1 MNKRYFF
8 NLLKTLLLLLTVSGA
23 SGCNDWLDVRPEN
36 EQPIDEFWNNK
47 EEVDAVMMG
56 AYQQLRSSLEYLV
69 RWGELRGDVVELGPG
84 LTSNE
89 NMLAVKG
96 LDIKSDNPICKWQ
109 PFYNAIGRCNAV
121 IRYAADVLP
130 RDKTFTDRACEAYI
144 AEAKW
149 VRALCYFYLVRTFRD
164 VPYITEPY
172 LNDRQEFRIP
182 KSDGMDILRTVVAD
196 LRACAQLIPVAYDP
210 GSWENK
216 GRATVWALYALAA
229 DIYLWLGE
237 YDEAIGMCENIEK
250 SGLYTLLSTDDWYGL
265 YYPGNSSE
273 SIIELQWDGM
283 QLQTNSLFAWF
294 YNESANANNYAVS
307 DAAVA
312 KFNEFPDE
320 SDQRGDGGSYI
331 ESSGKIWKYAGT
343 ARGVSNLR
351 ESGRRDAN
359 WIFYRL
365 ADVLLMRAEAL
376 VLREGE
382 GDMAAAYAI
391 VRQIRERAGYTMHPD
406 MPSSQSEMI
415 DLVLDERLRE
425 LCFEGKRWFD
435 LVRVAI
441 RDDGKYKSKLVK
453 LLLQNV
459 AAKDRPLYEAKL
471 QNTYGYFLPIN
482 ESDMVASGGV
492 LVQNPYYL

>member
-283 QLQTNSLFAWF
+283 QLQTKSLFAWF
-294 YNESANANNYAVS
+294 YN
-307 DAAVA
+307 
-312 KFNEFPDE
+312 
-320 SDQRGDGGSYI
+320 
-331 ESSGKIWKYAGT
+331 
-343 ARGVSNLR
+343 
-351 ESGRRDAN
+351 
-359 WIFYRL
+359 
-365 ADVLLMRAEAL
+365 
-376 VLREGE
+376 
-382 GDMAAAYAI
+382 
-391 VRQIRERAGYTMHPD
+391 
-406 MPSSQSEMI
+406 
-415 DLVLDERLRE
+415 
-425 LCFEGKRWFD
+425 
-435 LVRVAI
+435 
-441 RDDGKYKSKLVK
+441 
-453 LLLQNV
+453 
-459 AAKDRPLYEAKL
+459 
-471 QNTYGYFLPIN
+471 
-482 ESDMVASGGV
+482 
-492 LVQNPYYL
+492 

>member
-1 MNKRYFF
+1 M
-8 NLLKTLLLLLTVSGA
+8 
-23 SGCNDWLDVRPEN
+23 
-36 EQPIDEFWNNK
+36 
-47 EEVDAVMMG
+47 
-56 AYQQLRSSLEYLV
+56 
-69 RWGELRGDVVELGPG
+69 
-84 LTSNE
+84 
-89 NMLAVKG
+89 
-96 LDIKSDNPICKWQ
+96 
-109 PFYNAIGRCNAV
+109 
-121 IRYAADVLP
+121 
-130 RDKTFTDRACEAYI
+130 
-144 AEAKW
+144 
-149 VRALCYFYLVRTFRD
+149 
-164 VPYITEPY
+164 
-172 LNDRQEFRIP
+172 
-182 KSDGMDILRTVVAD
+182 
-196 LRACAQLIPVAYDP
+196 
-210 GSWENK
+210 
-216 GRATVWALYALAA
+216 WALYALAA

-283 QLQTNSLFAWF
+283 QLQNNSLFAWF

-376 VLREGE
+376 VMREGE

-391 VRQIRERAGYTMHPD
+391 VRQIRERALQDSVHLLGHVHDVRMILGSSD
-406 MPSSQSEMI
+406 AFLFPSKREGLGMAALEALSMGIPVIAADNRGTREYMQDGENGFVCEPE
-415 DLVLDERLRE
+415 VLPVQMAQGILRLQRMRLLEKERLRQRCMLSVRMYE
-425 LCFEGKRWFD
+425 KRYPRRIMQEIYTRMD
-435 LVRVAI
+435 AQV
-441 RDDGKYKSKLVK
+441 
-453 LLLQNV
+453 
-459 AAKDRPLYEAKL
+459 
-471 QNTYGYFLPIN
+471 YG
-482 ESDMVASGGV
+482 S
-492 LVQNPYYL
+492 

>member
-172 LNDRQEFRIP
+172 LNDR
-182 KSDGMDILRTVVAD
+182 
-196 LRACAQLIPVAYDP
+196 
-210 GSWENK
+210 
-216 GRATVWALYALAA
+216 
-229 DIYLWLGE
+229 
-237 YDEAIGMCENIEK
+237 
-250 SGLYTLLSTDDWYGL
+250 
-265 YYPGNSSE
+265 
-273 SIIELQWDGM
+273 
-283 QLQTNSLFAWF
+283 
-294 YNESANANNYAVS
+294 
-307 DAAVA
+307 
-312 KFNEFPDE
+312 
-320 SDQRGDGGSYI
+320 
-331 ESSGKIWKYAGT
+331 
-343 ARGVSNLR
+343 
-351 ESGRRDAN
+351 
-359 WIFYRL
+359 
-365 ADVLLMRAEAL
+365 
-376 VLREGE
+376 
-382 GDMAAAYAI
+382 
-391 VRQIRERAGYTMHPD
+391 
-406 MPSSQSEMI
+406 
-415 DLVLDERLRE
+415 
-425 LCFEGKRWFD
+425 
-435 LVRVAI
+435 
-441 RDDGKYKSKLVK
+441 
-453 LLLQNV
+453 
-459 AAKDRPLYEAKL
+459 
-471 QNTYGYFLPIN
+471 
-482 ESDMVASGGV
+482 
-492 LVQNPYYL
+492 